1 MVGIK
6 SSGNRED
13 TKNAV
18 FEYVK
23 KKVDGQV
30 KWPLKRNQS
39 SFSDECYDM
48 ADAYVIARAGV
59 TEDCVQR
66 ILNDLH
72 VNEALRGEMA
82 LSPFFSEFCKIS
94 VAYHLRKHAD
104 EQIDS
109 LDDLPKEVVLLP
121 FSHSQMYYTKLRDL
135 VEEAVSKSFQEYC
148 LEAWSQ
154 E

>member
-1 MVGIK
+1 
-6 SSGNRED
+6 
-13 TKNAV
+13 
-18 FEYVK
+18 
-23 KKVDGQV
+23 
-30 KWPLKRNQS
+30 
-39 SFSDECYDM
+39 M

-59 TEDCVQR
+59 MEDCVQR

-109 LDDLPKEVVLLP
+109 LDDLPKEVVLFP

-135 VEEAVSKSFQEYC
+135 VEEAVSESFQEYC